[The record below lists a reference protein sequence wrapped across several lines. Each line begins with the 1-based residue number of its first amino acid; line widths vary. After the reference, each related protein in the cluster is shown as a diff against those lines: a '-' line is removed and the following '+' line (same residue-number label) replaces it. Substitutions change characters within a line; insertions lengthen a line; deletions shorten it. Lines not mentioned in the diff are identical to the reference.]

1 MKVLFAIGDAVV
13 SENIVKQYF
22 SLYGEKLE
30 YKNVFYFKAL
40 LEEVKRDKTYD
51 RIVIAEQLEP
61 PKSNVVDAIDQM
73 IFNNIDSVTDEIDD
87 SAIIFICSDG
97 RNKNDTLIGRLFN
110 IGIYNLLMGD
120 ERDIVPLCGLIKEPR
135 NKKEAKEY
143 LKSNPAI
150 GGTVEITKSADEV
163 DEIDLL
169 NISKYFNNLR
179 TREEYLE
186 KFAIVEEQYNE
197 KQLQTIVTALLK
209 KLKRGEE
216 IYKTLKSDSRFS
228 KYCVVPGYDTLEDG
242 NNNGTSPIKINKAAP
257 SAVGGILGFLA
268 GKKMKS
274 NENKMAQMIDKEK
287 DNIQIDIAQED
298 LKAQQEAQLKAQQEA
313 MFRAQQ
319 EAQLRAQQEAQLK
332 AQQSDFGEYAN
343 KVSEESKDM
352 MDKLQQEAK
361 IQAEQ
366 LKRESEERRKAERE
380 EKLRKEAELKA
391 QQEAQLK
398 AQQEA
403 QLRAQQEAQ
412 LKAQQ
417 EAQLKAQQEAQ
428 LKAQQEAQL
437 KAQQEAQLKAQ
448 QEAQLKSQQ
457 EAQLKAQQEAQLKAQ
472 QEVQQNNG
480 SVTFGAPTVN
490 IYTDYQQQPIPQPVQ
505 QPNYEQSIY
514 QQPTYEQPMYTQ
526 PNVEESEQVQPVN
539 VPQLMVPAD
548 YKKVVAF
555 VGTDKVGTT
564 FIINSIASLMAMKG
578 VKTSILDMT
587 QNRGMYWYY
596 NESAYKKMDV
606 VSNCMTNLSN
616 GVATPIQVGKYKNMN
631 LYTTVPG
638 GKEDNRK
645 SYRHRNLLETAKR
658 ECNLLIIDCDF
669 TTPYEYLEAASEVY
683 IVQDLDLIKVQ
694 ETKNYFRELKTR
706 MIDWSK
712 LRLVMNN
719 VVKAKVSSKKIIKN
733 ALTYYSDPSMTFVE
747 DFDEIKKFVE
757 IPLQIENY
765 TNYIESMQDGKL
777 NYDKFTPEFKQA
789 MEQLSI
795 MVYGMVSSTKKGLFR

>member
-1 MKVLFAIGDAVV
+1 MKVLFAIGDAVA

-22 SLYGEKLE
+22 SLYGEKIE

-51 RIVIAEQLEP
+51 RIVVSEQLEP

-150 GGTVEITKSADEV
+150 GGSVELLRSADEV

-169 NISKYFNNLR
+169 NISRYFNNLK

-209 KLKRGEE
+209 KLRRGEE
-216 IYKTLKSDSRFS
+216 IYITLKSDPRFS
-228 KYCVVPGYDTLEDG
+228 KYCVVPGYDSLDG
-242 NNNGTSPIKINKAAP
+242 NNDENASPIRINKAAP

-274 NENKMAQMIDKEK
+274 NENRMAQMIDKEK
-287 DNIQIDIAQED
+287 DSTQIDVAQE
-298 LKAQQEAQLKAQQEA
+298 E
-313 MFRAQQ
+313 
-319 EAQLRAQQEAQLK
+319 LRAQQT
-332 AQQSDFGEYAN
+332 SFGEYAD

-352 MDKLQQEAK
+352 MDRLQQEAK
-361 IQAEQ
+361 LQAEQ
-366 LKRESEERRKAERE
+366 LRRESEERRRAEKE
-380 EKLRKEAELKA
+380 EKLRKEAELKAQQEAQLKA

-448 QEAQLKSQQ
+448 QEAQLKAQQ

-472 QEVQQNNG
+472 QEAQLRAQQEAQLKAQQEAQLKAQTDVE
-480 SVTFGAPTVN
+480 SMTFGISTGNVSN
-490 IYTDYQQQPIPQPVQ
+490 EYQSQPVQ
-505 QPNYEQSIY
+505 QPVYDQPVY
-514 QQPTYEQPMYTQ
+514 QQPVYEQPTYSQ
-526 PNVEESEQVQPVN
+526 QNVEGNEQIQPTN

-606 VSNCMTNLSN
+606 VSNCMTNLSS

-694 ETKNYFRELKTR
+694 ETKNYFRELKAR
-706 MIDWSK
+706 MIDWGK

-719 VVKAKVSSKKIIKN
+719 IVKSKVSSKKIMKN

-747 DFDEIKKFVE
+747 EFDEIKKFVE

-765 TNYIESMQDGKL
+765 ANYIESMQDGKL

-795 MVYGMVSSTKKGLFR
+795 MVYGMVSSAKKGLFR